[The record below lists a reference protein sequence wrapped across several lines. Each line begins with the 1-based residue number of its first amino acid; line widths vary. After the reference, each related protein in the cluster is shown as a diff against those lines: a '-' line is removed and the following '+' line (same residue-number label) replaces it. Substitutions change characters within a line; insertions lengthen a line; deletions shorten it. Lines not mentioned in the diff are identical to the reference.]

1 MADLSDHLV
10 QNSGWYHFSGKQF
23 TYNTTNDSKS
33 KSFPFIQRYRRYLA
47 ILFKSIFCIHDKYL
61 HFFLTFLKSSSLN
74 KQEMVSQKERII

>member
-1 MADLSDHLV
+1 MADHSDHLV
-10 QNSGWYHFSGKQF
+10 QNSARYHFSGTQC
-23 TYNTTNDSKS
+23 TTNESKS
-33 KSFPFIQRYRRYLA
+33 RSFPFIPRYCRNLA